1 MTLAT
6 IICILILVD
15 NIGTNT
21 FGDNVLRLKRLQ
33 SDIMTIEIIAGVQET
48 IVELIFLIRPRR
60 IIIPSNTTNDIL
72 NGNAIHDNIPSYY
85 RTEDC
90 IEDLIVV
97 SSKLW

>member
-60 IIIPSNTTNDIL
+60 IIIPSNTVHDII
-72 NGNAIHDNIPSYY
+72 NGNAVHKYCN
-85 RTEDC
+85 
-90 IEDLIVV
+90 L
-97 SSKLW
+97 